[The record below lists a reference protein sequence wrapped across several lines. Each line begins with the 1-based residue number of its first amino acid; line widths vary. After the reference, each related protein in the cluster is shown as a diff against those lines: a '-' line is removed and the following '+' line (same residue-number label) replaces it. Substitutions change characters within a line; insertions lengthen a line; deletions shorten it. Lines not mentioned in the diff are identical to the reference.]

1 MLSKETQGRLIAVHI
16 VNATENKNTLLI
28 SASYDLFLAVGVILL
43 AVYFW

>member
-16 VNATENKNTLLI
+16 MNATENKNTLLI

-43 AVYFW
+43 TVYFW